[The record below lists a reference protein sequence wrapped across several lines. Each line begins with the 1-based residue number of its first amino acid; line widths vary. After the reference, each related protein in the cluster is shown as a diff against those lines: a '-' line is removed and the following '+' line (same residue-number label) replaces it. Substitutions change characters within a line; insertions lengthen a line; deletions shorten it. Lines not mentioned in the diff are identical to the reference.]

1 MFDDIRNEFF
11 FTFKGN
17 DPVLNEEVEIDSR
30 FLKMAMKEKPVEI
43 LSLMKSEE
51 LDYDSLDGALYL
63 DNNTFSNTE
72 MEMEFYIKAD
82 MEQETRQALT
92 MLTLINSG
100 TISFGW
106 EEGLYRACR
115 LASNI
120 EITEVEDSDEYN
132 YECTISFVLA
142 PYKYAI
148 EGQEFVYDHE
158 GNVDLV
164 HGSKI
169 TNFYMASMPY
179 IYLDVYPA
187 ERLAPSSFQNF
198 VITNMKLNKV
208 TGEWEQV
215 SHQKVALYGV
225 TGETRRVCID
235 CVNRY
240 IYAVDENYGE
250 NMNYLL
256 HMDCDFPMLKP
267 GINMISFGSEL
278 QSNYSGGFNII
289 PNWRTL

>member
-1 MFDDIRNEFF
+1 MFEEIRNEFF
-11 FTFKGN
+11 FTFRGT
-17 DPVLNEEVEIDSR
+17 DPITGDDFEFDSR
-30 FLKMAMKEKPVEI
+30 FLKMALKEKPTEQ
-43 LSLMKSEE
+43 LSQMKAEE
-51 LDYDSLDGALYL
+51 LDYDSLDGALYM

-72 MEMEFYIKAD
+72 IEMEFYIKGD
-82 MEQETRQALT
+82 MEFETRQALT

-106 EEGLYRACR
+106 EEGFFRACR

-120 EITEVEDSDEYN
+120 EINEVDDIEYPFD
-132 YECTISFVLA
+132 CTISFILA
-142 PYKYAI
+142 PYKYSV
-148 EGQEFVYDHE
+148 EGQEFVYDHL
-158 GNVDLV
+158 GNKELT

-187 ERLAPSSFQNF
+187 DRLNGSLQNF
-198 VITNMKLNKV
+198 VITNMKMNKE
-208 TGEWEQV
+208 TGKWEQI
-215 SHQKVALYGV
+215 SHQKVSLYGV
-225 TGETRRVCID
+225 SGETRRVCID
-235 CVNRY
+235 CVNRF

-256 HMDCDFPMLKP
+256 HMDCEFPILKP
-267 GINMISFGSEL
+267 GVNMISFGAEL
-278 QSNYSGGFNII
+278 QSNYTGGFNII

>member
-1 MFDDIRNEFF
+1 MFEEINNEFY
-11 FTFKGN
+11 FTFRGI
-17 DPVLNEEVEIDSR
+17 DPITNEDFEFDSR
-30 FLKMAMKEKPVEI
+30 FLKMALKEKPTEQ
-43 LSLMKSEE
+43 LSQMKAEE
-51 LDYDSLDGALYL
+51 LDYDGLDGALYM

-72 MEMEFYIKAD
+72 IEMEFYIKGD
-82 MEQETRQALT
+82 MEFETRQALT

-106 EEGLYRACR
+106 EEGFFRACR

-120 EITEVEDSDEYN
+120 EINEVDDIEYPFD
-132 YECTISFVLA
+132 CTISFVLA
-142 PYKYAI
+142 PYKYSV

-158 GNVDLV
+158 GNKDLV

-187 ERLAPSSFQNF
+187 DRLNGSLQNF
-198 VITNMKLNKV
+198 VITNMKMNKE
-208 TGEWEQV
+208 TGKWEQI
-215 SHQKVALYGV
+215 SHQKVSLYGV
-225 TGETRRVCID
+225 SGETRRVCID
-235 CVNRY
+235 CVNRF

-256 HMDCDFPMLKP
+256 HMDCEFPILKP
-267 GINMISFGSEL
+267 GVNMISFGAEL
-278 QSNYSGGFNII
+278 QSNYTGGFNII